1 MNRLTDLPNIGPVL
15 AANLRKIGVETP
27 EQLRKLGS
35 MEALRRIR
43 VQVDPGACLND
54 NGYSFPCQFLYCFGR
69 RGNAKFAV
77 CGFFGNSNFHRRP
90 SPLTE

>member
-43 VQVDPGACLND
+43 VQVDPGACLHQLQALE
-54 NGYSFPCQFLYCFGR
+54 G
-69 RGNAKFAV
+69 AV
-77 CGFFGNSNFHRRP
+77 EGIPKKEMAAEKKEELRAFFQT
-90 SPLTE
+90 L